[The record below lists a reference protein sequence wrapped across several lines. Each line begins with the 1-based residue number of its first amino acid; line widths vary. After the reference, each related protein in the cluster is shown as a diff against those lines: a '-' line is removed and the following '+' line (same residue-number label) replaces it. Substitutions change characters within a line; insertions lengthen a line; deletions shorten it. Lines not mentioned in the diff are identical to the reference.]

1 MKKSNEEK
9 IKSLVTQ
16 IMEICKEEKEQS
28 LTVGISGDLVSVWGS
43 LHKLKNK
50 RIDLFSNDRG
60 KTWTDMR

>member
-9 IKSLVTQ
+9 IKSLVAQ
-16 IMEICKEEKEQS
+16 IMDICKEEKEHS
-28 LTVGISGDLVSVWGS
+28 LTVGISGDLVSVWGN